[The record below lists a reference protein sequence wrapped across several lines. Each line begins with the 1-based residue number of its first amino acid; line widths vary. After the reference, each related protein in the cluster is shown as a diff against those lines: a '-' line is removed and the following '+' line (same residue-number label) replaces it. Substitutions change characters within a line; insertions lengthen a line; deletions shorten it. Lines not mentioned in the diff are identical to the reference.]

1 MWLKE
6 LGISLRNNSPQ
17 FLKHYNGVSEVVD
30 LLDQQKV
37 VAIFQGKCEAG
48 PRALGNR
55 SILYDPRDPD
65 ALKKIN
71 KIKGREWW
79 RPFAGTILQ
88 EYAHEWFEMLTLKE
102 TPYMMY
108 SIPVKEE
115 KKHLIPGIIHRD
127 GTSRIQT
134 VTQKQNYYYY
144 HLIKRFYERTGIPL
158 LFNTSFN
165 LAGEVIC
172 YTVEDALD
180 ILKRSDI
187 DYLYLPEKD
196 EVICI
201 S

>member
-1 MWLKE
+1 M
-6 LGISLRNNSPQ
+6 
-17 FLKHYNGVSEVVD
+17 EVID
-30 LLDQQKV
+30 LLEQKKV

-48 PRALGNR
+48 PRALGYR
-55 SILYDPRDPD
+55 SLLYDPRDPD
-65 ALKKIN
+65 ASKKVN

-79 RPFAGTILQ
+79 RPFAGSIML

-115 KKHLIPGIIHRD
+115 KKDLIPGVIHVD

-134 VTQKQNYYYY
+134 VTEEQNHHYY

-158 LFNTSFN
+158 LFNTSLN
-165 LAGEVIC
+165 LSGDVIA
-172 YTVEDALD
+172 YTKEDALN
-180 ILKRSDI
+180 ILEKSEI
-187 DYLYLPEKD
+187 DYLYLPEED
-196 EVICI
+196 DVICI

>member
-1 MWLKE
+1 MLLKKF
-6 LGISLRNNSPQ
+6 GKSLKNNFQRWQKP
-17 FLKHYNGVSEVVD
+17 YNGIDRVVD
-30 LLDQQKV
+30 LLEQQKV

-55 SILYDPRDPD
+55 SLLYDPRDPD

-71 KIKGREWW
+71 KIKRREWW
-79 RPFAGTILQ
+79 RPFAGTILK

-115 KKHLIPGIIHRD
+115 KKHLIPGSIHLD
-127 GTSRIQT
+127 GTSRSHT
-134 VTQKQNYYYY
+134 VTHKLNYYYY
-144 HLIKRFYERTGIPL
+144 RLIKRFYERTGIPV

-187 DYLYLPEKD
+187 DYLYLPERD

>member
-1 MWLKE
+1 MWLKK
-6 LGISLRNNSPQ
+6 LGESLRNNFPLFQ
-17 FLKHYNGVSEVVD
+17 KHYNGIDRVVD
-30 LLDQQKV
+30 LLEQQKV

-55 SILYDPRDPD
+55 SLLYDPRDPD
-65 ALKKIN
+65 ASKKVN

-79 RPFAGTILQ
+79 RPFAGSVMQ
-88 EYAHEWFEMLTLKE
+88 EYADEWFEMLTLKE
-102 TPYMMY
+102 SPYMMY
-108 SIPVKEE
+108 SIPVKKE
-115 KKHLIPGIIHRD
+115 KRDLIPGVIHVD

-144 HLIKRFYERTGIPL
+144 RLIKRFYERTGIPV

-187 DYLYLPEKD
+187 DYLYLPERD